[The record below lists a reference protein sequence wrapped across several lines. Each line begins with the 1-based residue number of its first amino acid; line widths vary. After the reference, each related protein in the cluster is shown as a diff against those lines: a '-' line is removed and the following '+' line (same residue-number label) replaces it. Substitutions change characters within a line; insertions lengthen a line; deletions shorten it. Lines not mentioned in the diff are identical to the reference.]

1 MRKVVVTIL
10 VLIGFLNSV
19 AFADGDLLSS
29 VSNGKQTIECATSTS
44 PASDTSSHESN
55 SHSHSHQCHVGHC
68 AFVVTETSS
77 FSSNQVDDSR
87 RPIQVSVYLG
97 SFQSE
102 LFRPPI
108 L

>member
-1 MRKVVVTIL
+1 MRRVVVTIL

-19 AFADGDLLSS
+19 AIADGDLLSS
-29 VSNGKQTIECATSTS
+29 VSSATQSVECAGSASHTSDNST
-44 PASDTSSHESN
+44 HESN
-55 SHSHSHQCHVGHC
+55 SHSHQCHVGHC

-77 FSSNQVDDSR
+77 FNSNQFDSTR
-87 RPIQVSVYLG
+87 KPIEASIYLG

>member
-29 VSNGKQTIECATSTS
+29 VSTGKQTIESATSTS
-44 PASDTSSHESN
+44 HASDTSSHESN
-55 SHSHSHQCHVGHC
+55 THSHQCHVGHC

-77 FSSNQVDDSR
+77 FNSNQVDDSR

>member
-29 VSNGKQTIECATSTS
+29 ASTGKQTIECASSTS
-44 PASDTSSHESN
+44 HASDTSSHESN
-55 SHSHSHQCHVGHC
+55 SHSHQCHVGHC

-77 FSSNQVDDSR
+77 FNSNQFDSTR
-87 RPIQVSVYLG
+87 KPFEASVYLG